1 MKQRILPVLF
11 ILITFLTQSVYSQ
24 KLTLGFQNGTCYS
37 DPHGNFT
44 TGTWKSKAG
53 PVSSLFINY
62 SLNRHLSFQTE
73 LNYTNQ
79 YYTNTS
85 YNNINYGGYQYLQN
99 SMIISSSSVT
109 SKWDVGFYRIPLFAT
124 LTAGTNLKIGIS
136 AGGYISI
143 LANHEGVLPYYSI
156 YPDMFNKLAYYPVYY
171 SDLNLPKFDYGLLYA
186 ASLSYPISGHFR
198 ANLSGRYFIGKKVYL
213 DYQNIHLG
221 ALEWTFGLA
230 YSVFSK
236 KNKPVSPLES
246 VTDTAIHRL
255 SLQALAGYS
264 LSWNGGENN
273 QKSYRSK
280 SSVTAGISMSYM
292 LDKSFSLRMDAL
304 IQRRGYLM
312 KDSSSSFFRYAP
324 ANYTIYKTD
333 NRIDLDYVVIPLL
346 LKVKLGGPLS
356 IYLNAGPYVGMLLN
370 ARVTGTAYNKIA
382 DQSNYSTYK
391 TTVSDNIEGYLKPSD
406 WGWVYGGGM
415 KIPLFKK
422 YALDVEIRYEK
433 GSTNVFDASKLNDQ
447 PNSTADKTL
456 YNESLSLMVGMII
469 PL

>member
-62 SLNRHLSFQTE
+62 SINRHLSFQTE

-79 YYTNTS
+79 YYSNST
-85 YNNINYGGYQYLQN
+85 YNNIINYWGPYAN
-99 SMIISSSSVT
+99 VKIIASSPPT
-109 SKWDVGFYRIPLFAT
+109 SAKFDMGFFRIPLFIT

-143 LANHEGVLPYYSI
+143 LANHDGGLPYYRIIDYS
-156 YPDMFNKLAYYPVYY
+156 YAYYPTYY
-171 SDLNLPKFDYGLLYA
+171 YDMNPPKIDYGLLYA
-186 ASLSYPISGHFR
+186 ASLSYPISGHFS

-221 ALEWTFGLA
+221 SIECTFGLS

-236 KNKPVSPLES
+236 KNTPMNSI
-246 VTDTAIHRL
+246 TDTAIHRL

-280 SSVTAGISMSYM
+280 SSVTAGISMSFM

-312 KDSSSSFFRYAP
+312 KDSSSSFFRFAP
-324 ANYTIYKTD
+324 ANSTMYKTD
-333 NRIDLDYVVIPLL
+333 NRIDLDYFVIPLL

-406 WGWVYGGGM
+406 WGWIYGGGM